1 MAVVRVPSAM
11 KRNTARLRLWRPLI
25 ALGAALLLTA
35 LATGYSVF
43 NTRSK
48 DQARFENRV
57 QRTED
62 LIRSRLETYIVLLHS
77 WAYLFASETPV
88 HPADCLALI
97 KRLNLEQGYPGIAHL
112 GFSPRIGRSPE
123 LALSK
128 WLQPLGRTDLPI
140 RPAGDRPEAFPI
152 LILEPGDGR
161 LLGFDTSTVP
171 ALHSVLDRA
180 RDEGVAAASDRIDLR
195 LEGAGPPD
203 VGFMIY
209 VPIYR
214 AGVVPDTVDAR
225 RAALEGYVHG
235 SFRLEALLDNLFQ
248 SQRHPGIGY
257 EIYAGEAVAP
267 DRLLHRSFTP
277 EQAETSSDFSSA
289 GRLMIAGQPW
299 TLTYRTVPPF
309 GEGSEQAQTLLLVLA
324 LGLASSG
331 GLFWAALAQEQ
342 ASAKL
347 RGSEE
352 DVRELNQSLEQRVH
366 ERTSDLQAAN
376 KALEAFSY
384 SVSHDLR
391 GPLRSLDGFSQIL
404 VDRYADR
411 IDAQG
416 RDYLQRILS
425 AAKEMSLLIDGYL
438 ELARVT
444 RREMQSQRVD
454 LSAVAETLLRE
465 LRARDGDRRVEAV
478 VEPGVTAVGDAQL
491 LHIAL
496 DNLLRNAWKFTS
508 KRPTA
513 RIEFGLTTDDGQAAC
528 YVRDDGAG
536 FDPTSA
542 GRLFQPFE
550 RLHSAEEFPGT
561 GVGLATVQRIIERHG
576 GRIRATA
583 APERGA
589 EFIFTL
595 GTGLEKAKERHAR

>member
-1 MAVVRVPSAM
+1 MRSSL
-11 KRNTARLRLWRPLI
+11 ARTRLWRPVI

-35 LATGYSVF
+35 LATAYSLL
-43 NTRSK
+43 NTRGK
-48 DQARFENRV
+48 DRARFENRM

-62 LIRSRLETYIVLLHS
+62 LIRSRLETYIVLLQS

-88 HPADCLALI
+88 RPADCLALI

-112 GFSPRIGRSPE
+112 GFSPRVGRGPE

-128 WLQPLGRTDLPI
+128 WLQPLGRAELPI
-140 RPAGDRPEAFPI
+140 RPAGDRPETFPI

-161 LLGFDTSTVP
+161 LLGFDTSTVA
-171 ALHSVLDRA
+171 ALRPVLDRA
-180 RDEGVAAASDRIDLR
+180 RDEGVAAASARIDLR
-195 LEGAGPPD
+195 LEGGGPPD
-203 VGFMIY
+203 VGFLIY

-214 AGVVPDTVDAR
+214 AGIVPDTVDAR
-225 RAALEGYVHG
+225 REALEGFVHG
-235 SFRLEALLDNLFQ
+235 SFRLEGLLDKLYQ
-248 SQRHPGIGY
+248 SQTHPGIGF
-257 EIYAGEAVAP
+257 EVYAGDVVAP

-277 EQAETSSDFSSA
+277 EQAATASA
-289 GRLMIAGQPW
+289 FTAVDRLTIAGQPW

-331 GLFWAALAQEQ
+331 GLFWAALAQER
-342 ASAKL
+342 ASARL

-352 DVRELNQSLEQRVH
+352 DVRELNLRLQQLNQSLEQRV
-366 ERTSDLQAAN
+366 EDRTSELQAAN

-416 RDYLQRILS
+416 SDYLQRILA

-454 LSAVAETLLRE
+454 LSAAAETVLAE
-465 LRARDGDRRVEAV
+465 LRARDGERRVDVV
-478 VEPGVTAVGDAQL
+478 VEPGVTAVGDTQL

-513 RIEFGLTTDDGQAAC
+513 RIEFGLTTDDGRPAC
-528 YVRDDGAG
+528 FVRDDGAG
-536 FDPTSA
+536 FDPASA

-550 RLHSAEEFPGT
+550 RLHAADEFPGT
-561 GVGLATVQRIIERHG
+561 GVGLATVQRIVERHG
-576 GRIRATA
+576 GRIRARST
-583 APERGA
+583 PGRGA

-595 GTGLEKAKERHAR
+595 GTGLEKAKERHAH